1 MERSE
6 WPDDDAVEAEVYPL
20 APLPPH
26 ERAWRHPSE
35 VGTAMWAHT
44 EPPLTIGRGL
54 MITTGAVGGLLSL
67 VVLWAML
74 PSAGGGGTAS
84 PIVLTSVANDFLDA
98 PTRTQTET
106 FLVASTSVG
115 LVPSTLWATTDY
127 NAPTTAQPV
136 RTTIARPAATTTK
149 QTTSKPTTTKASR
162 TPVAV
167 AVSDSLIITTA
178 NAVAG
183 RKVITIIGP
192 DGKLYDVAVLR
203 VDEASGLAL
212 LAPDS
217 SGMATPY
224 DFGPAVAVGDTVTI
238 AASEHTTATVGVDGE
253 GHLTLDAWG
262 SEPAEGTPVLDT
274 SGLLVGVCTHGPSGP
289 SFISVSKADASA
301 LLPPPTTTPVTWLG
315 VHLVDTPVGAIDA
328 VVPGSP
334 ATAVGLQIGD
344 TITAVD
350 GAPIATNEQLT
361 AVIAAHAPG
370 DNIKLTVVHAD
381 HTTSDISVT
390 LGSTPSS

>member
-1 MERSE
+1 VERSE

-35 VGTAMWAHT
+35 VGTAMWTNT

-54 MITTGAVGGLLSL
+54 MITTGAIGGLLSL

-84 PIVLTSVANDFLDA
+84 PIVLTSVANDSADI
-98 PTRTQTET
+98 PTRTQYET
-106 FLVASTSVG
+106 FLVTSSSVS
-115 LVPSTLWATTDY
+115 LVPSTLRATTDY
-127 NAPTTAQPV
+127 NAPTTVQPV
-136 RTTIARPAATTTK
+136 RTTAGRPTATTTK
-149 QTTSKPTTTKASR
+149 QTTTKQTTVKAPK

-167 AVSDSLIITTA
+167 AVGDALIITTA

-192 DGKLYDVAVLR
+192 DGKPYDVAVVR
-203 VDEASGLAL
+203 VDEASGLAS

-217 SGMATPY
+217 TGMATPY

-238 AASEHTTATVGVDGE
+238 AGSEHVTATVGVDGD
-253 GHLTLDAWG
+253 GHLTLDTWG
-262 SEPAEGTPVLDT
+262 SEPAEGTAVLDGD
-274 SGLLVGVCTHGPSGP
+274 GLLVGVCTHGAAGP
-289 SFISVSKADASA
+289 SFIIVSKANAST
-301 LLPPPTTTPVTWLG
+301 LLPPPTTAPAAWLG
-315 VHLVDTPVGAIDA
+315 VHLSDNPVGTIDA
-328 VVPGSP
+328 VTPGSP
-334 ATAVGLQIGD
+334 VVAAGLQIGD

-350 GAPIATNEQLT
+350 GVPITTNDQLT
-361 AVIAAHAPG
+361 TAVTAHAPG
-370 DNIKLTVVHAD
+370 ESVKLTVVHAD
-381 HTTSDISVT
+381 HTTADLAVT
-390 LGSTPSS
+390 LATAPPS